1 MDASHINSSPDPVMR
16 CPFCRH
22 GNNRVIDSRVS
33 SEGST
38 IRRRRVCAACRRR
51 FTTYER
57 VEEIAPMVIKKDGRR
72 EPFDRQK
79 LIAGLKKA
87 CEKRPV
93 SMEEIEQLADRIEAA
108 VLELGGKEV
117 PSSFVGGA
125 VMNELHELDQVAYVR
140 FASVYRSF
148 KDIGEFMHELEE
160 LISHRQQAGPPVAG
174 KGKSGGSSA

>member
-1 MDASHINSSPDPVMR
+1 
-16 CPFCRH
+16 
-22 GNNRVIDSRVS
+22 
-33 SEGST
+33 
-38 IRRRRVCAACRRR
+38 
-51 FTTYER
+51 
-57 VEEIAPMVIKKDGRR
+57 MVIKKDGRR

-125 VMNELHELDQVAYVR
+125 VMNELHDLDQVAYVR

-148 KDIGEFMHELEE
+148 KDIGEFMRELEE
-160 LISHRQQAGPPVAG
+160 LISHRQQAGATLAR
-174 KGKSGGSSA
+174 KGKNSGSSA